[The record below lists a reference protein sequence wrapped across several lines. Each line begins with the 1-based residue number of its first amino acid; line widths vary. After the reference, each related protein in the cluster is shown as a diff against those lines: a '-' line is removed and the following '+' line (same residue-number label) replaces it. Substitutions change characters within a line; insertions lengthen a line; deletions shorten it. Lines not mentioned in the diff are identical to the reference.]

1 MILTDGSPAD
11 IDERVPQHLHMDAE
25 KADAEKAD
33 AELHSQGL
41 IYYCNTLDPSAHHYV
56 QLIFGQN
63 HYIVIDNVQ
72 CLPEN

>member
-11 IDERVPQHLHMDAE
+11 IDERVPQHLHM
-25 KADAEKAD
+25 DAEKAD

-56 QLIFGQN
+56 QLIFGHN

>member
-1 MILTDGSPAD
+1 MILTDGSPDD
-11 IDERVPQHLHMDAE
+11 IEERVPQHSHMDA
-25 KADAEKAD
+25 KKVAE
-33 AELHSQGL
+33 ELHSQGL

-63 HYIVIDNVQ
+63 HYTVIDNVR